1 MRDIIFRGMTED
13 KRWIEGSLADQNGY
27 YISTLPRLGKKN
39 RGVYTFDDFEKVLP
53 ETVGQYTGL
62 CDKNGVKIFEG
73 DIAENDNELYVAEW
87 SEDDAGFVLNG
98 DGMQASFDNFWEY
111 ELEVIGNIH
120 ENKELL
126 EGDR

>member
-1 MRDIIFRGMTED
+1 MRDIIFRGMTEN
-13 KRWIEGSLADQNGY
+13 KVWKHGY
-27 YISTLPRLGKKN
+27 YWKRSDVDHLHYIIDEGYN
-39 RGVYTFDDFEKVLP
+39 NVMVLP
-53 ETVGQYTGL
+53 KTVGQYAGRM
-62 CDKNGVKIFEG
+62 DKNKTKIFEG

>member
-1 MRDIIFRGMTED
+1 MRGILFRGMTED

-53 ETVGQYTGL
+53 ETVGQYIGKIDTN
-62 CDKNGVKIFEG
+62 KTKIFEG
-73 DIAENDNELYVAEW
+73 DIVENSDDLYTVEW
-87 SEDDAGFVLNG
+87 SEDRARFVLSG
-98 DGMQASFDNFWEY
+98 DGVEADFDNFWGY
-111 ELEVIGNIH
+111 ELEVIGNIY

-126 EGDR
+126 EG